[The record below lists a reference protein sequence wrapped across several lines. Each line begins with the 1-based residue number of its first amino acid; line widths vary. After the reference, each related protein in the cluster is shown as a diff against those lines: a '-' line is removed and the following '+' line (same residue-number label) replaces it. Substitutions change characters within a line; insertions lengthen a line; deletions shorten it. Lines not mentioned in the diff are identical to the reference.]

1 MPPNYKNNPYG
12 DFSFQVAL
20 HGDDQAAPG
29 EASFA
34 DVSGPEGSLVEYRN
48 GSEDI
53 RGRKLPGL
61 KKFTNLTL
69 RRGIVSDLAFWN
81 WILQGMSGNVRR
93 HDGTIVLREPN
104 GDEVMRWTFKR
115 AWPTKWRGPGLTAK
129 DGEIAIESLEI
140 QHEGL
145 SVDGPPPE
153 AEPAPARDRE
163 RPGGSHRG
171 RRERGDE

>member
-1 MPPNYKNNPYG
+1 MPPDDKNNPYG
-12 DFSFQVAL
+12 DFNFQVVL
-20 HGDDQAAPG
+20 HGDDQAAAG
-29 EASFA
+29 QASFA
-34 DVSGPEGSLVEYRN
+34 DVSGPEGSLVEYRS
-48 GSEDI
+48 G
-53 RGRKLPGL
+53 PGL

-69 RRGIVSDLAFWN
+69 KRGVVGDLAFWN

-93 HDGTIVLREPN
+93 HEGSIVLLKAN

-129 DGEIAIESLEI
+129 EGEVAIESLEI

-145 SVDGPPPE
+145 SVDRPPPA

-171 RRERGDE
+171 RRERGED